1 MFANLID
8 SHFHRNHHHVNHS
21 SYHQKH
27 QNQSITSTPQPS
39 LPSTSRSVNY
49 YIKLLAVILSLLF
62 IQTVNC
68 DKLGLIDR
76 NDESLLAEIKD
87 LNNKIDSSEKVLTK
101 LLQNKDVQASSEL
114 KEHVEKILDYLRFRK
129 DGINTWK
136 INYRQFETMR
146 DGINKDYAALPFK
159 IVHILSQASKN
170 KILHVV
176 PYS

>member
-1 MFANLID
+1 M
-8 SHFHRNHHHVNHS
+8 
-21 SYHQKH
+21 
-27 QNQSITSTPQPS
+27 
-39 LPSTSRSVNY
+39 
-49 YIKLLAVILSLLF
+49 SLLF